1 MAYEGTHSTRD
12 WHEVAA
18 ELSRET
24 NSEHIAELSE
34 ELLRAIDA
42 EEWRPLSINASSEN
56 QKRAAR

>member
-34 ELLRAIDA
+34 ELLRAIDT
-42 EEWRPLSINASSEN
+42 EERRPQPINASSEN
-56 QKRAAR
+56 EK